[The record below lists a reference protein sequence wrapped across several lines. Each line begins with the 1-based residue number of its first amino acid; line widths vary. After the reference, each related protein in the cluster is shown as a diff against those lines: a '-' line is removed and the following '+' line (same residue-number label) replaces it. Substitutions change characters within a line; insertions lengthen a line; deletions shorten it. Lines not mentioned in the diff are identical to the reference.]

1 MPWLRKGVDLSMLK
15 LKSYPFCGR
24 KMVFTYINKYGK
36 HVTKQYYM
44 HVDYAINKDES
55 CILDKSNMS
64 FVIGAGDAH
73 PDTRYIR
80 NTVENGTGGKQ
91 ND

>member
-1 MPWLRKGVDLSMLK
+1 MPWLWESVDLSMPE
-15 LKSYPFCGR
+15 LKSYPVCGR

-44 HVDYAINKDES
+44 HVDYAINKDGS
-55 CILDKSNMS
+55 CILDKNNMS

-73 PDTRYIR
+73 LGTRYIR
-80 NTVENGTGGKQ
+80 NTVKNGTGGKQ